1 MPFDLQSFKS
11 NFKDGG
17 SRPSL
22 FDIQITFPVGG
33 IEVAGINN
41 IAGNEVSNLLRF
53 TARAASIPPSIIGKI
68 EVPYF
73 GRRIKVDGNREY
85 PDWRVVVMSDE
96 NYVVR
101 AALEAWHEKMNAHV
115 LNIMSGDYINGGYKA
130 TAIVRQYRRA
140 ELPQGDL
147 TGNLTLT
154 GQESVVRSYIFEGI
168 FPTGIG
174 GVNLGWDQINQI
186 AEYEIEFAYDWWQPI
201 IGESERTTEQGVLY
215 TS

>member
-1 MPFDLQSFKS
+1 MAFNLQNFKA

-22 FDIQITFPVGG
+22 FDIQITFPAGG

-53 TARAASIPPSIIGKI
+53 TARAASIPPSMISSI

-85 PDWRVVVMSDE
+85 PNWRVVVMSDE
-96 NYVVR
+96 NYIAR
-101 AALEAWHEKMNAHV
+101 AALEAWHEKMNGHV
-115 LNIMSGDYINGGYKA
+115 VNTMSGDYINNGYKA

-147 TGNLTLT
+147 VNTTLT
-154 GQESVVRSYIFEGI
+154 GNDMVVRSYVFEGI
-168 FPTGIG
+168 FPTEIG

-186 AEYEIEFAYDWWQPI
+186 AEYQIEFAYDWWQPI
-201 IGESERTTEQGVLY
+201 IGESDRVTDEGVQLAF
-215 TS
+215 